1 MNEKQPYEHYLREK
15 LQQIEAPGQRE
26 ASWQKMKALLNQYL
40 PEGGESPRRRAAYWW
55 WLGAFLLLLAGLTGY
70 KLLNPVSTDPNWEA
84 NAVAEPINQ
93 PQTSPLSNASPP
105 LQAAGKR
112 RAAGEGSSDHS
123 TASSFGKP
131 PAVNERSTGTAVENN
146 SNSNPVV
153 SIQSNSTNIDQKTT
167 RQQKNKVYGQ
177 PVTNSSANNRSL
189 SESSSLYGRSK
200 VTKAENRRAGR
211 VTVKQTLST
220 YANTKIDPA
229 AETLYPFP
237 ASSEVKGIA
246 ASHAEIVSISPG
258 NLQETYPS
266 PLPITPVNKALLKR
280 WQRYG
285 MAYSG
290 KSRKKQPMAAGTGE
304 AKHLVWGLSLP
315 LSFPLADQKP
325 VGYNFNGG
333 YNTVSDYIPS
343 PHFQYHMNDHSYF
356 QAELQFIAPQ
366 YIQPMLLYQSG
377 RQWQGGGYQYVT
389 HSVYARKLY
398 YFNIPLAVHYSPYR
412 NFFLGTGL
420 QYSSL
425 ISGIAQTEDRGYS
438 SWPNAG
444 GGTILDQQFSSFKRD
459 SLSQRLSPGEFR
471 LLLDANYYWH
481 RFTVG
486 LRYNQA
492 LSNYVSIRV
501 IPGGDY
507 FADKNKSLQ
516 FYLRYNLWEDLK
528 AKKK

>member
-26 ASWQKMKALLNQYL
+26 ASWQKMKALLNQHL
-40 PEGGESPRRRAAYWW
+40 PEGPDGPRRRAAYWW

-84 NAVAEPINQ
+84 NAAAEPINQ
-93 PQTSPLSNASPP
+93 RQTPPLSTASPP

-112 RAAGEGSSDHS
+112 RAMGEGSGDRT
-123 TASSFGKP
+123 TASSFGNL
-131 PAVNERSTGTAVENN
+131 PAVNEGSAGTAVENN
-146 SNSNPVV
+146 SNSNPVN
-153 SIQSNSTNIDQKTT
+153 SIQSNSNNIDQKTT

-177 PVTNSSANNRSL
+177 PVNNSSANNRSF
-189 SESSSLYGRSK
+189 SVPSLPNGRGEM
-200 VTKAENRRAGR
+200 TNPENRRAGH
-211 VTVKQTLST
+211 VMAHQTLST
-220 YANTKIDPA
+220 YADAKYEQG
-229 AETLYPFP
+229 AEDRYSFP
-237 ASSEVKGIA
+237 VSSEVKGIA
-246 ASHAEIVSISPG
+246 ASHAEIVGISPA

-266 PLPITPVNKALLKR
+266 PLSITPVNKALLKR

-290 KSRKKQPMAAGTGE
+290 KSRKRQPMAAGTGE

-366 YIQPMLLYQSG
+366 YIQPVLLYQSG
-377 RQWQGGGYQYVT
+377 RQWQGGSYQYVT

-398 YFNIPLAVHYSPYR
+398 YF
-412 NFFLGTGL
+412 
-420 QYSSL
+420 
-425 ISGIAQTEDRGYS
+425 
-438 SWPNAG
+438 
-444 GGTILDQQFSSFKRD
+444 
-459 SLSQRLSPGEFR
+459 
-471 LLLDANYYWH
+471 
-481 RFTVG
+481 
-486 LRYNQA
+486 
-492 LSNYVSIRV
+492 
-501 IPGGDY
+501 
-507 FADKNKSLQ
+507 
-516 FYLRYNLWEDLK
+516 
-528 AKKK
+528 